1 MPQSAV
7 RRALAALAFA
17 ALLSPA
23 ATTAQ
28 LPVAATPA
36 AATAVTQ
43 ANYRLAARFA
53 PYKMRSLVYS
63 LGVTP
68 RWIKGSE
75 RFWYEW
81 ETAEGKRFMIV
92 DPIAGTKK
100 LLFDNDRIAAELTRL
115 TKDPWDGRH
124 LPIRAIRFI
133 DAGTL
138 EFEVLS
144 SQDTVMV
151 DAEAVRGDSQQV
163 RGDSLQGRG
172 AAARRPRPTKKVW
185 HFRYA
190 VATQTLT
197 EIPDYKAPDN
207 HPSWASVSPD
217 GQTVVY
223 ALRHDLYR
231 ASAADYRRVLDAR
244 RTKTGAAADSADWKI
259 AIEGT
264 RLTTDGVEHYSW
276 AGSEFGLTDIE
287 STQSKDRRK
296 RASISWSRDSKRFT
310 ASRTDERKVGDLW
323 VIASVGNKRPTLE
336 TYKYDMPGDTSVSQP
351 EVGVYDLAA
360 QRMTM
365 LQTAG
370 FKDQQLGQFNARQFV
385 YPDLNEPQRQLWLAE
400 NSDQIYLWRRSRD
413 QHRID
418 VLVADA
424 ATGTV
429 RVVIEERL
437 NTYVEHQRLELLKS
451 GDLLWWS
458 ERDGWAHIYRYGA
471 DGRLKNRLTEGPF
484 HVAGVESIDETR
496 GLVYLSANGRERGED
511 PYYLH
516 SYRVGLDGAGLTL
529 LNPGD
534 YDHRVALGESN
545 RFAINTYSRVN
556 TVPASVLHDAT
567 TGRKIMD
574 LETADFSQ
582 LMAAGF
588 RFPEPFTVKA
598 ADGITDLFGVM
609 YKPFDFDSTR
619 TYPIVEFVY
628 PGPQTESVAKQ
639 FSTSASEVALAQFG
653 MVVITIGNRGGHP
666 DRSKWYHNFG
676 YGDLR
681 DYGLMDKK
689 VAVEQLADRHRF
701 IDIDRVGIY
710 GHSGGGFM
718 STAAMLVYP
727 DFFKVAVSSSG
738 NHDNDVYN
746 QNWSEKHHG
755 VKETVKGDTITFE
768 YTIERNSELA
778 RNLKGHLLLT
788 TGDIDNNVHPAGTLR
803 MADALIKANKRF
815 DFFIFPGQRHGYG
828 NMSDYWFWLR
838 AEYFVRHLLGD
849 DRWNANITELDLMRE
864 PPAGR
869 AAP

>member
-7 RRALAALAFA
+7 RRALTALAFA
-17 ALLSPA
+17 ALLSPV

-36 AATAVTQ
+36 AGSTVTQ

-92 DPIAGTKK
+92 DPVAGTKK
-100 LLFDNDRIAAELTRL
+100 ALFDNDRIAAELTRI

-163 RGDSLQGRG
+163 RG

-217 GQTVVY
+217 GQTVIY

-231 ASAADYRRVLDAR
+231 MSGADYRRVLDAR
-244 RTKTGAAADSADWKI
+244 RAKTGAAADSADWKI

-264 RLTTDGVEHYSW
+264 RLTTDGVEDYSW

-287 STQSKDRRK
+287 TERSKDRRK
-296 RASISWSRDSKRFT
+296 RATISWSRDSKRFT
-310 ASRTDERKVGDLW
+310 ASRTDQRKVGDLW

-365 LQTAG
+365 LQTAA

-413 QHRID
+413 QHKVD

-484 HVAGVESIDETR
+484 HVSGVEGIDEAR

-545 RFAINTYSRVN
+545 RFVINTYSRVN
-556 TVPASVLHDAT
+556 TVPASTLHDAT
-567 TGRKIMD
+567 TGRKILD

-588 RFPEPFTVKA
+588 RFPETFTVKA

-619 TYPIVEFVY
+619 TYPIVEYVY
-628 PGPQTESVAKQ
+628 PGPQTESVAKA
-639 FSTSASEVALAQFG
+639 FSTSASEVSLAQFG

-689 VAVEQLADRHRF
+689 VTVEQLADRHRW

-738 NHDNDVYN
+738 NHENDVYN
-746 QNWSEKHHG
+746 LNWSEKHHG

-768 YTIERNSELA
+768 YAIERNSELA

-828 NMSDYWFWLR
+828 NMSDYWHWLR
-838 AEYFVRHLLGD
+838 AEYFVRHLIGD

-869 AAP
+869 GAP